1 MDKVIE
7 KANLLR
13 DYLNSLPEIKEYL
26 SLKRIV
32 EDDSLLKELRN
43 HIIDLETRFRNGE
56 DVGSEMKEAKK
67 EYDSNPIVV
76 NYKQSSDTVLALLDE
91 IKRTIE

>member
-7 KANLLR
+7 KANRLR
-13 DYLNSLPEIKEYL
+13 DYLNNLPEIKEYL
-26 SLKRIV
+26 LLKQIV
-32 EDDSLLKELRN
+32 EEDPSLKELRN

-56 DVGSEMKEAKK
+56 DVSDEMKTAKK
-67 EYDSNPIVV
+67 KYDSNPVVV
-76 NYKQSSDTVLALLDE
+76 NYKQSSDTVLSLLDE